1 MPVNESAVIKLSLGE
16 CMDSAQKDIKVF
28 ASTDELLYEGE
39 LGDRAVIY
47 CRRCALV
54 YEKHI
59 FNNNALGIRLI
70 ECIPYDG
77 YKLFKILGGYA
88 PSRTRWYYLL
98 DTSRVAARHRFIN
111 TFSWLKPYKVELIT
125 DEQEIYD
132 ILHDKNRMPM

>member
-1 MPVNESAVIKLSLGE
+1 MMNNEHKNAR
-16 CMDSAQKDIKVF
+16 VF
-28 ASTDELLYEGE
+28 KNTDELLYEGE
-39 LGDRAVIY
+39 LGDKTVVH
-47 CRRCALV
+47 CRRCILV

-59 FNNNALGIRLI
+59 CNDDALGIRLI

-88 PSRTRWYYLL
+88 PSRTCWYYLL
-98 DTSRVAARHRFIN
+98 DTSRIAARRRFTN
-111 TFSWLKPYKVELIT
+111 TFTWLKPYKVEPIT

>member
-1 MPVNESAVIKLSLGE
+1 MSKER
-16 CMDSAQKDIKVF
+16 KDAKVF
-28 ASTDELLYEGE
+28 NNTDELLFEGA

-59 FNNNALGIRLI
+59 LNDDALGIRLI

-88 PSRTRWYYLL
+88 PSRTCWYYLL
-98 DTSRVAARHRFIN
+98 DTSRVAVRRRFID

>member
-1 MPVNESAVIKLSLGE
+1 MSNKLE
-16 CMDSAQKDIKVF
+16 DSNVF
-28 ASTDELLYEGE
+28 KSVDELLCEGG
-39 LGDRAVIY
+39 LGDKAIIY

-54 YEKHI
+54 YEKQI
-59 FNNNALGIRLI
+59 FNDDALGVRLI

-125 DEQEIYD
+125 DKQEIYD

>member
-1 MPVNESAVIKLSLGE
+1 MSNKQEGAN
-16 CMDSAQKDIKVF
+16 VF
-28 ASTDELLYEGE
+28 KSTEELLYEGG
-39 LGDRAVIY
+39 LGDKAIIY

-54 YEKHI
+54 YEKQI
-59 FNNNALGIRLI
+59 FNDDALGVRLI

-88 PSRTRWYYLL
+88 TSRTRWYYSLG
-98 DTSRVAARHRFIN
+98 TSRVEVRRRFAD
-111 TFSWLKPYKVELIT
+111 TFTWLKPYKVELIT

>member
-1 MPVNESAVIKLSLGE
+1 MSNKLE
-16 CMDSAQKDIKVF
+16 DSNVF
-28 ASTDELLYEGE
+28 KSVDELLCEGG
-39 LGDRAVIY
+39 LGDKAIIY

-54 YEKHI
+54 YEKQI
-59 FNNNALGIRLI
+59 FNDDALGVRLI

-88 PSRTRWYYLL
+88 TSRTRWYYSLG
-98 DTSRVAARHRFIN
+98 TSRVEVRRRFAD
-111 TFSWLKPYKVELIT
+111 TFTWLKPYKVELIT

>member
-1 MPVNESAVIKLSLGE
+1 MSNKREGAN
-16 CMDSAQKDIKVF
+16 VF
-28 ASTDELLYEGE
+28 KSTDELLYEGG
-39 LGDRAVIY
+39 LGDKAIIY

-59 FNNNALGIRLI
+59 CNDDAHGTRLI

-77 YKLFKILGGYA
+77 YKIYKILGGYA
-88 PSRTRWYYLL
+88 ESRTCWYYLL
-98 DTSRVAARHRFIN
+98 DTSRVTARHRFIN